1 MTQRWTFE
9 DVAADETWVMPINPN
24 TASSPFAA
32 RNISTVAGSDP
43 SAGLGRTRMFE
54 QPPTLASWQ
63 FGGLLRSKA
72 HHDELLRWV
81 KKDREVLVTDHLG
94 RTFAVLFQ
102 GVSTTD
108 QRPRGG
114 NDWRMT
120 YDVTALVLRRV
131 T

>member
-9 DVAADETWVMPINPN
+9 DAAAAETWTMPINPN
-24 TASSPFAA
+24 SASSPFPA
-32 RNISTVAGSDP
+32 RNISTVAGADP

-63 FGGLLRSKA
+63 FGGLLRTKA
-72 HHDELLRWV
+72 HHDELVRWV
-81 KKDREVLVTDHLG
+81 KKSGEVLVTDHLG
-94 RTFAVLFQ
+94 RTFAVLLQ
-102 GVSTTD
+102 SLAVTD
-108 QRPRGG
+108 QRPRAG

-131 T
+131 S